1 MNFQAASVTVSLAI
15 LAGCASN
22 QAPDV
27 AGRIRD
33 QLRTADLRSVTV
45 SQDRTKGVVTLGG
58 SVRQDADKGRA
69 EQIAGSLAAGQV
81 VADQIA
87 VLPPGY
93 ESTARS
99 VDSSLDKGIEANLDA
114 ALLQANVKG
123 LHHSTTNGVVTL
135 TGSLDSPASRA
146 EAARVAA
153 GVPNVQQVVN
163 EIDVKNWHATST
175 PPGRE

>member
-1 MNFQAASVTVSLAI
+1 MNAKPILIAGA
-15 LAGCASN
+15 LAGLIACASN
-22 QAPDV
+22 QAPEV
-27 AGRIRD
+27 SGRIRE

-69 EQIAGSLAAGQV
+69 EQIAGLIAAGQV

-93 ESTARS
+93 EATVRS

-135 TGSLDSPASRA
+135 TGNLDSPVARA

-163 EIDVKNWHATST
+163 EIDVRNWHATST

>member
-1 MNFQAASVTVSLAI
+1 MS
-15 LAGCASN
+15 
-22 QAPDV
+22 
-27 AGRIRD
+27 
-33 QLRTADLRSVTV
+33 V

-58 SVRQDADKGRA
+58 SVKQDADKARA
-69 EQIAGSLAAGQV
+69 EQIAGPLAGGQV

-114 ALLQANVKG
+114 ALTQANMKTV
-123 LHHSTTNGVVTL
+123 HHSTKNGVVTL
-135 TGSLDSPASRA
+135 TGNLDSPGARA
-146 EAARVAA
+146 DAARVAA

-163 EIDVKNWHATST
+163 EIDVKNWHATTT
-175 PPGRE
+175 PPARQ